1 MSTRVKA
8 PPEELIDALYHIPEQ
23 GKAEIVHGEIVR
35 MSPTG
40 GKPGRVGGK
49 IYIQLDAYERQTG
62 LGYAFP
68 DNVGFLVDLPD
79 RNSFSPDVA
88 FYMGALA
95 EGDFLQGAPIFAVEV
110 RSKNDY
116 GRQAEQLIRAKIADY
131 FRAGTLVVWDV
142 DALRQQAIRVYRA
155 NDPDH
160 PTVYR
165 RGDIAEAEP
174 ALPGWRLAVDEIFE

>member
-1 MSTRVKA
+1 MSARVKA
-8 PPEELIDALYHIPEQ
+8 PTQELIDALYHIPEQ
-23 GKAEIVHGEIVR
+23 GKAKIVHGEIVR

-68 DNVGFLVDLPD
+68 HNVGFLIDLPD
-79 RNSFSPDVA
+79 RNSFIPDAAV
-88 FYMGALA
+88 YTGELA
-95 EGDFLQGAPIFAVEV
+95 EGDFLQGAPIFAVKV

-131 FRAGTLVVWDV
+131 FRAGALVVWDV
-142 DALRQQAIRVYRA
+142 DALRQQTIRIYRS

-174 ALPGWRLAVDEIFE
+174 ALPGWRLAVDEVFE